1 MRKYLN
7 NLVFIINY
15 LYLTMD
21 CKSNIDVIYLFLF
34 ENFYFR
40 WHQIMLRF
48 GFESVV
54 FRFDNQFNDE
64 IELPLN
70 LIRTSGKF
78 YIANT
83 VILGASNRPENR
95 NDRFFKV
102 KIKE

>member
-34 ENFYFR
+34 ENFYCR

-78 YIANT
+78 YITNT
-83 VILGASNRPENR
+83 VYLGASNQRENR